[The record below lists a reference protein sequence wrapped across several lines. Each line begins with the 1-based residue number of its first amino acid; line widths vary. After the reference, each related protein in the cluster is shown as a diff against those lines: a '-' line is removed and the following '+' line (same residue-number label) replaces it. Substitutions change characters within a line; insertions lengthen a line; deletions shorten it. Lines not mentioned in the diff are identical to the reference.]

1 MMFAR
6 DHRQVA
12 RDNLRGNWPL
22 SVGVA
27 AIAVILGGCVAGF
40 SFLPKIDI
48 QLDQLDLKTLLRSGL
63 LTYAGYASIFSLI
76 SFILGGV
83 LEMGHARYLLDQYDH
98 RELKLDTLFS
108 MFHYFGT
115 GFCQQF
121 LRNLYIA
128 LWSLLLIFP
137 GIIASYRY
145 AMTPFILAENPD
157 MTASEAIRESGYLMA
172 GHKWELFCLDLSFIG
187 WAILCALTANLGN
200 LALNPYRGAARTSFY
215 RGLTTARPSN

>member
-1 MMFAR
+1 MFASE
-6 DHRQVA
+6 HRQIA
-12 RDNLRGNWPL
+12 RDNLRGNWPI

-27 AIAVILGGCVAGF
+27 AIAVILGGCVAG
-40 SFLPKIDI
+40 SGFLPKLNINL
-48 QLDQLDLKTLLRSGL
+48 QSFSLSGL
-63 LTYAGYASIFSLI
+63 TLPLRNTALSLSALGII

-128 LWSLLLIFP
+128 LWSLLLVVP

-157 MTASEAIRESGYLMA
+157 MTASQAIRESGFLMD
-172 GHKWELFCLDLSFIG
+172 GHKWQLFCLDFSFIG
-187 WAILCALTANLGN
+187 WAILCAITANLGN
-200 LALNPYRGAARTSFY
+200 LALNPYRGAARASFY
-215 RGLTTARPSN
+215 RELCSQRRTEQ

>member
-1 MMFAR
+1 MFASE
-6 DHRQVA
+6 HRQIA
-12 RDNLRGNWPL
+12 RDNLRGNWPI

-27 AIAVILGGCVAGF
+27 AIAVILGGCVAG
-40 SFLPKIDI
+40 SGFLPKLNINL
-48 QLDQLDLKTLLRSGL
+48 QSFSLSGL
-63 LTYAGYASIFSLI
+63 TLPLRNTALSLSALGII

-98 RELKLDTLFS
+98 QELKLDTLFS

-128 LWSLLLIFP
+128 LWSLLLVVP

-145 AMTPFILAENPD
+145 AMTPFILAENPE
-157 MTASEAIRESGYLMA
+157 MTASQAIRESGFLMD
-172 GHKWELFCLDLSFIG
+172 GHKWQLFCLDFSFIG
-187 WAILCALTANLGN
+187 WAILCAITANLGN
-200 LALNPYRGAARTSFY
+200 LALNPYRGSARASFY
-215 RGLTTARPSN
+215 RELCSQRRTEQ